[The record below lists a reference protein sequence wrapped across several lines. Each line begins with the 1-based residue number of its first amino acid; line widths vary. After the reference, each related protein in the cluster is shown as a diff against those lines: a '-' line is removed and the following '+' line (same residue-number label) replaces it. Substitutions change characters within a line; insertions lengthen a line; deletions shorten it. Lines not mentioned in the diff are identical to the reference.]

1 MSGTFVVGET
11 KIRPGVYTRYE
22 NAGGVEIAGASSGVG
37 AAIIKANWG
46 PLNQVKWIE
55 SPVDAAAAFGAPGA
69 GHTVNIVD
77 EMLAGGASKVAVV
90 RAGTGGT
97 EATITLKDTTV
108 SPVNVVTITAKY
120 VGARALSVTIKDNLA
135 DNTKRDCIIY
145 AGTLEFE
152 KVSFTKGA
160 GGDGEP
166 EALVAAFANSPNF
179 TATKVADG
187 NKTLAAVSSTAF
199 TPGTDATA
207 TSAEYSAALNLLEA
221 AAWNVLIVD
230 TSDTATHALVA
241 AFIDRIYAA
250 GSNCVA
256 VLAEPKS
263 IALATRMTNC
273 AAFNDEKII
282 YPLNSAYDANGKLY
296 EGHLLAARI
305 GGMVAAI
312 PSNQSLTHEV
322 VSGMVS
328 LAEPMTNTDIETALQ
343 SGCLVLSVNTAGQI
357 WIEQGINTLV
367 TPSGNQDAGWKK
379 IRRVKTRFELIDRVS
394 DTTAPLIGKVNNDSD
409 GRAAIIAGANGV
421 IKRMIGEKKLIGG
434 TCMEDPSNPAVGDSS
449 WFILAVDD
457 IDSIERAYL
466 TFRFRFSAEA

>member
-22 NAGGVEIAGASSGVG
+22 NAGGVEIAGASSGIG
-37 AAIIKANWG
+37 AAIIRANWG

-55 SPVDAAAAFGAPGA
+55 SPVDAAIFGAPSA
-69 GHTVNIVD
+69 LHTINIVD

-97 EATITLKDTTV
+97 AATITLKDTTATPI
-108 SPVNVVTITAKY
+108 SAVTITAKY
-120 VGARALSVTIKDNLA
+120 VGTRALSVTIKDNLA
-135 DNTKRDCIIY
+135 DATKRDCVIY
-145 AGTLEFE
+145 SGTLEFE
-152 KVSFTKGA
+152 KVSFAKGA
-160 GGDGEP
+160 VGVGEP
-166 EALVAAFANSPNF
+166 VALVAALANSLNF

-187 NKTLAAVSSTAF
+187 NKTLAALSSTAF
-199 TPGTDATA
+199 VVGTDPTA
-207 TSAEYSAALNLLEA
+207 TSSEYSAALNLLEA
-221 AAWNVLIVD
+221 AAWNVLILD
-230 TSDTATHALVA
+230 TSDTTIHALVA

-250 GSNCVA
+250 GSNSMA
-256 VLAEPKS
+256 VIAEPKS
-263 IALATRMTNC
+263 IVLATRMANA

-282 YPLNSAYDANGKLY
+282 YPLNSAYNASGKLY
-296 EGHLLAARI
+296 DGYLLAARI

-328 LAEPMTNTDIETALQ
+328 IAEAMTNTDIETALQ

-357 WIEQGINTLV
+357 WIEQGVNTLV

-434 TCMEDPSNPAVGDSS
+434 TCIEDSSNPAMGDSA

-457 IDSIERAYL
+457 IDSIERTYL
-466 TFRFRFSAEA
+466 TFRFRFSAEV